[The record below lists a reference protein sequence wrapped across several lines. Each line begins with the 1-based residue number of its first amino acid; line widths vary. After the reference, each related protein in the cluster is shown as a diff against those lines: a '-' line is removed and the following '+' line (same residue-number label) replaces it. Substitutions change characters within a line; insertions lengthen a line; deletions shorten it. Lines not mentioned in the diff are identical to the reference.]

1 MAPPRQKLISDLFH
15 AAVAR
20 PQEERSAFLK
30 EACAGDTVLQEEVES
45 LLRYEFVATEFF
57 DSPAG
62 ARIQDGH
69 PTSPEMVG
77 RQLGPYQIVALLGAG
92 GMGEVYRARDTRL
105 DRSVAL
111 KVIASDLIDDAQA
124 RERFEKEARAIASL
138 SHPNICVLHDV
149 GSANGIEFLVMEYLE
164 GETLAE
170 RLARQ
175 GALPLD
181 ETLRIA
187 TELGDALTVAHRAG
201 IVHRDLKP
209 SNIMLARSGG
219 PRDPLKVKVLD
230 FGLAK
235 LRSQPLTGSSQR
247 TITDIPMT
255 NAHAVV
261 GTLPYMAPEQLQGRP
276 TDARA
281 DLFAFGAILYEMAS
295 GRRAFSG
302 DSQASLIAAILDRDP
317 EPLVTVQSQTPSALD
332 RLIRKCL
339 AKDPDARWQSADD
352 LADELRW
359 IATGLNEGQPAPS
372 VPARPP
378 RRAARLV
385 GIAGALTLVLVAG
398 AAIWKWNELVAPRGP
413 TGTLRATQITA
424 NPLERRV
431 ISAVLSPDGK
441 YAAYSDPRGVHVR
454 VMDAVDSQLLP
465 ETEGMIV
472 RRWSGD
478 GTRVVANRFL
488 KDAVEQWSISLL
500 GSRERVQVGVLSPDG
515 TVLVNIDN
523 GRVILTE
530 VRTATNRTLV
540 DYGTGI
546 PAVDFGDAETS
557 VTAVEWSPSGRWLL
571 VALVSRAGGQ
581 NRALIER
588 VDPHTGSRASVFED
602 QQLGPI
608 TAFAVSR
615 SGLVVYC
622 HAARNIWSFQF
633 NESTGTRLGEPR
645 KITDWRDVTVQSVSA
660 SADGK
665 RLLYLRTEQQ
675 SDVHVGRLVDDG
687 TKLESPERMT
697 MDDRSDIPYAWAPDS
712 RSLYFWSNRSGNTD
726 IYGQAI
732 GEEKADLIVGGAG
745 HQCCP
750 RVTPDGKWILFR
762 NHSPDQP
769 RGGFPTLRRVPVNGG
784 LHEEVVG
791 ESGLNY
797 HRCGFRSRC
806 VVTFIVQKSV
816 VLYDLDWLSGKR
828 TQLMTMPADAKGD
841 PDVSPDGQQLAV
853 LVGPSDV
860 PAARSIRIIAVD
872 SKASRDIQVKDA
884 RRLLSLDWAPDGRGL
899 WSVDGA
905 GLDTRVWYVPLRGE
919 PFVLAGTTGL
929 LPRWVIPSPD
939 GAKLALFSNTIKSNA
954 WMLEGF

>member
-1 MAPPRQKLISDLFH
+1 MAPPRRQLISDLFH
-15 AAVAR
+15 AAVGR
-20 PQEERSAFLK
+20 PPEERSAFLK
-30 EACAGDTVLQEEVES
+30 EACEGDPALHEELES
-45 LLRYEFVATEFF
+45 LLRYEFVAAQFL
-57 DSPAG
+57 DRPAA
-62 ARIQDGH
+62 ARIPDGRL
-69 PTSPEMVG
+69 PAPDMVG
-77 RQLGPYQIVALLGAG
+77 RQLGPYQIVALLAAG

-105 DRSVAL
+105 NRSVAL

-124 RERFEKEARAIASL
+124 RERFEQEARAIASL

-164 GETLAE
+164 GQTLAE

-235 LRSQPLTGSSQR
+235 LRSQSLTGPSQS
-247 TITDIPMT
+247 TITDIPLT
-255 NAHAVV
+255 HAHAVV

-317 EPLVTVQSQTPSALD
+317 EPLATVQPQTPSDLD

-359 IATGLNEGQPAPS
+359 IAAGLNQGQAALPTH
-372 VPARPP
+372 ARPP

-385 GIAGALTLVLVAG
+385 VVAVALTLVLAAG
-398 AAIWKWNELVAPRGP
+398 AAIWKWNDSVSPGQRS
-413 TGTLRATQITA
+413 TQITA

-431 ISAVLSPDGK
+431 MNAVLSPDGK

-454 VMDAVDSQLLP
+454 VIDTVDSQLLP

-472 RRWSGD
+472 QRWSGD
-478 GTRVVANRFL
+478 GTRVVASRFL

-500 GSRERVQVGVLSPDG
+500 GSRERVQVGNLSPDG
-515 TVLVNIDN
+515 TALVNVSN
-523 GRVILTE
+523 GRVVLTDA
-530 VRTATNRTLV
+530 RTGTSRTLV

-546 PAVDFGDAETS
+546 PVDFGAAETT

-571 VALVSRAGGQ
+571 LALTSGAAAQMRALV
-581 NRALIER
+581 ER
-588 VDPHTGSRASVFED
+588 VDPQTGSRATVLEERRF
-602 QQLGPI
+602 GPI
-608 TAFAVSR
+608 SAFAVSR

-645 KITDWRDVTVQSVSA
+645 KITDWRDVTVQNVSA
-660 SADGK
+660 SGDGK

-675 SDVHVGRLVDDG
+675 SDVHVGRLVEDG

-712 RSLYFWSNRSGNTD
+712 RSLYFWSNRSGNHD
-726 IYGQAI
+726 IYRQVI
-732 GEEKADLIVGGAG
+732 GEERADLIVGGAG

-762 NHSPDQP
+762 NHSPDKP
-769 RGGFPTLRRVPVNGG
+769 NERFPTLRRVPVDGG
-784 LHEEVVG
+784 LHDEVVS

-797 HRCGFRSRC
+797 HRCGFRARC

-853 LVGPSDV
+853 LVGPPDV

-899 WSVDGA
+899 WSVDSA
-905 GLDTRVWYVPLRGE
+905 GSHGTRVWYVPLNGE

-954 WMLEGF
+954 WMLDGF